1 MPRPSPVF
9 YHQCNPASVPYAAI
23 PLLDPKMLFDRGDA
37 LKSVINFLSVSGDV
51 GHARFQFLDI
61 APNVREF
68 CADFSEILSRLVPK
82 IIKLLRNDFSSL
94 FVAPSSSFV
103 AMCSTT

>member
-1 MPRPSPVF
+1 
-9 YHQCNPASVPYAAI
+9 
-23 PLLDPKMLFDRGDA
+23 MLFDRGDA